1 MSFDNVCKF
10 LAEQYPQVFV
20 KWLLNSDET
29 SIRVLK
35 TELNVNPIHA
45 DSVLFLRV
53 GKQILHLE
61 FQTEPKS
68 KPPLPLRMLDYYVR
82 LKRKYN
88 YSIIQVIIF
97 LQKSNSEFVFQE
109 QYEDKN
115 TIHKYRIIRLWEEE
129 ATSFLSEPILYPFA
143 VLAKSESP
151 QQILEEVATKVN
163 DIEEKELQS
172 DLMTSISIL
181 AGLKLDK
188 NFIQSL
194 LKEEIMRSSVI
205 YQEIKKQGKMEG
217 KIEGKMEGKMEEAL
231 SLIFKIV
238 NQHLGKIEQD
248 LSDKIQALSL
258 EKMEELTLALFDFDC
273 LEDLELW
280 LEYNS

>member
-1 MSFDNVCKF
+1 
-10 LAEQYPQVFV
+10 
-20 KWLLNSDET
+20 
-29 SIRVLK
+29 
-35 TELNVNPIHA
+35 
-45 DSVLFLRV
+45 
-53 GKQILHLE
+53 
-61 FQTEPKS
+61 
-68 KPPLPLRMLDYYVR
+68 MLDYYIR

-88 YSIIQVIIF
+88 YPITQIIIF
-97 LQKSNSEFVFQE
+97 LQKSNSEFVFKE
-109 QYEDKN
+109 QYQDEN

-143 VLAKSESP
+143 VLGKTESP
-151 QQILEEVATKVN
+151 QQILEEVATKIN

-205 YQEIKKQGKMEG
+205 YQEIKKQGK
-217 KIEGKMEGKMEEAL
+217 IEGKVEEAL
-231 SLIFKIV
+231 NLIFKII
-238 NQHLGKIEQD
+238 NQHLGKIEKD

-258 EKMEELTLALFDFDC
+258 EKMEELTVALFDFDC

-280 LEYNS
+280 LEYDT